1 MVKIFKIIVSKI
13 PKWKNIIEIYIFREE
28 KRTANIIADDP
39 DGQGVTCL
47 VIDRDSFHHL
57 KDLDDI
63 KNRYVDLPER
73 KKM

>member
-1 MVKIFKIIVSKI
+1 M
-13 PKWKNIIEIYIFREE
+13 NIFREE
-28 KRTANIIADDP
+28 KRTANIVADDS

-47 VIDRDSFHHL
+47 VIDRESFHHL

-63 KNRYVDLPER
+63 KNRYIDLPER